1 MSIKKKALITG
12 ITGQDGSYLA
22 DSYHFLMQNYSGN
35 EFVNIGVG
43 EDISIKKLALLI
55 KDIVRYKGQLEFD
68 TTKPDGTPQKLLDVN
83 NLHNLGWQAKI
94 SLREGISSAYKWF
107 KENKNEQR

>member
-43 EDISIKKLALLI
+43 EDISIKELALLI
-55 KDIVRYKGQLEFD
+55 KDIVGYKGQLDFD
-68 TTKPDGTPQKLLDVN
+68 TSKPDGTPQKLLDVKQLQN
-83 NLHNLGWQAKI
+83 SGWEATI
-94 SLREGISSAYKWF
+94 ELRQGIEETYRWF
-107 KENKNEQR
+107 LENRI